1 VTMPRAYWDTGG
13 SLPQPERTGAMH
25 DELPIEDVAALAGA
39 VHEAASGQVVY
50 ITEHGER
57 VAAIVPPGMV
67 AVLER
72 LSADVL
78 EELSVT
84 AARGGSDDLAELLEE
99 LSDRAA
105 AREARARIA
114 AGSPLIPWEQV
125 KAKAGL

>member
-1 VTMPRAYWDTGG
+1 MSELALEDT
-13 SLPQPERTGAMH
+13 PE
-25 DELPIEDVAALAGA
+25 VAATA
-39 VHEAASGQVVY
+39 HEAARGQVVY

-57 VAAIVPPGMV
+57 IAAVVPPELA

-78 EELSVT
+78 EELAAT
-84 AARGGSDDLAELLEE
+84 AARGGSDDLAELFED

-114 AGSPLIPWEQV
+114 AGSPLVSWEQV